1 VLPALGRV
9 PARSAADKKPAVAV
23 MTTTGGAA
31 AIIVDQLELRGIR
44 VRQPSDAV
52 YAALATAGFPAAPA
66 PIVDLTLAGTRYEPV
81 STTLQVLLRSGE
93 FDLVVAVAGSSARL
107 QPELVVAPI
116 IDVAAGG
123 GPVVA
128 FLAPDAPDAR
138 ARLAAAGVPAF
149 QSPETCADVVAAAL
163 GRRTPAVRERR
174 FPGGDEEPAETVT
187 LDEEES
193 YRLLRTTGVGG
204 VAAMIA
210 KVSDVLTDPAGIEL
224 PFGYPVAVKLLH
236 REVAHKSD
244 VGGVILG
251 VTGPADLA
259 RAAASIAETVSARQ
273 PGVLVDRLRIQPMAE
288 GIGEVLVGY
297 RRDRGVGPVVIVAA
311 GGVMTEVYRDRSVRL
326 APVTQPEAIQMI
338 GELRYRAVLAG
349 FRGRPRG
356 DVAALAETLVAIS
369 RFAAREDVL
378 ACEINPLI
386 VGREG
391 TGVHAVD
398 AVAVVRK

>member
-1 VLPALGRV
+1 
-9 PARSAADKKPAVAV
+9 
-23 MTTTGGAA
+23 
-31 AIIVDQLELRGIR
+31 
-44 VRQPSDAV
+44 
-52 YAALATAGFPAAPA
+52 
-66 PIVDLTLAGTRYEPV
+66 
-81 STTLQVLLRSGE
+81 
-93 FDLVVAVAGSSARL
+93 L

-149 QSPETCADVVAAAL
+149 QSPETCADVVAATL
-163 GRRTPAVRERR
+163 GRRAPAVRERH
-174 FPGGDEEPAETVT
+174 FPGGDEGPAETVT

-193 YRLLRTTGVGG
+193 YRLLRATGIGG
-204 VAAMIA
+204 VAAVAA
-210 KVSDVLTDPAGIEL
+210 KVSDVLSDPAGIEL

-273 PGVLVDRLRIQPMAE
+273 PGVLADRLLIQPMAE

-297 RRDRGVGPVVIVAA
+297 RRDGTVGPVVVVAA

-326 APVTQPEAIQMI
+326 APVTLPEAIQMI

-356 DVAALAETLVAIS
+356 DVAALAETLAAIS

>member
-1 VLPALGRV
+1 VLSD
-9 PARSAADKKPAVAV
+9 PAR
-23 MTTTGGAA
+23 
-31 AIIVDQLELRGIR
+31 
-44 VRQPSDAV
+44 
-52 YAALATAGFPAAPA
+52 
-66 PIVDLTLAGTRYEPV
+66 
-81 STTLQVLLRSGE
+81 
-93 FDLVVAVAGSSARL
+93 
-107 QPELVVAPI
+107 
-116 IDVAAGG
+116 
-123 GPVVA
+123 
-128 FLAPDAPDAR
+128 
-138 ARLAAAGVPAF
+138 
-149 QSPETCADVVAAAL
+149 
-163 GRRTPAVRERR
+163 
-174 FPGGDEEPAETVT
+174 
-187 LDEEES
+187 
-193 YRLLRTTGVGG
+193 
-204 VAAMIA
+204 
-210 KVSDVLTDPAGIEL
+210 IEL

-273 PGVLVDRLRIQPMAE
+273 PGVLVDRLLIQPMAE

-297 RRDRGVGPVVIVAA
+297 RRDGGVGPVVVVAA

-326 APVTQPEAIQMI
+326 APVTLPEAIQMI

-356 DVAALAETLVAIS
+356 DMAALAETLVAIS